1 MPTFDGIIMLKYNGK
16 QWDDNIVEL
25 RENKEKR
32 RYMENIKGYIEKIL
46 SDGLKKAVFSDMRNK
61 EYPYRRITL
70 MKKEKGFQAEKQ
82 TEKQVFHDNL
92 REEEVAD
99 YCEERLLEGFR
110 QVNFW
115 GESYEY
121 SMKISKKGKLFFN
134 RKQAKNAVKTVTEHN
149 RRKNYLIEEGMV
161 PPLVDMGVFTKDG
174 KVVNAMYDK
183 YKQINRFI
191 EIIDD
196 AVEKAGL
203 TKLHIIDF
211 GCGKSYLTFVIYY
224 YLTEVRGLEVSIIGL
239 DLKADVIEKCNA
251 AAKKYQYENLYFE
264 VGDINGYRTKE
275 PVDMVITL
283 HACDTATDFALYNAV
298 CWDAKMIISVP
309 CCQHELCGQM
319 ESENL
324 SILTRYGIIKERTA
338 ALMTDAIRANL
349 LEVCGYKTQLLEFVD
364 LSHTPKNILI
374 RAVKTN
380 GSKKHRQERFEE
392 AKALMKEFHFEPT
405 LWKLLQEKIK
415 ETI

>member
-1 MPTFDGIIMLKYNGK
+1 MLKYNGK

-32 RYMENIKGYIEKIL
+32 RYMENIKDYIEEIL

-224 YLTEVRGLEVSIIGL
+224 YLTEVRGL
-239 DLKADVIEKCNA
+239 
-251 AAKKYQYENLYFE
+251 
-264 VGDINGYRTKE
+264 
-275 PVDMVITL
+275 
-283 HACDTATDFALYNAV
+283 
-298 CWDAKMIISVP
+298 
-309 CCQHELCGQM
+309 
-319 ESENL
+319 
-324 SILTRYGIIKERTA
+324 
-338 ALMTDAIRANL
+338 
-349 LEVCGYKTQLLEFVD
+349 
-364 LSHTPKNILI
+364 
-374 RAVKTN
+374 
-380 GSKKHRQERFEE
+380 
-392 AKALMKEFHFEPT
+392 
-405 LWKLLQEKIK
+405 
-415 ETI
+415 